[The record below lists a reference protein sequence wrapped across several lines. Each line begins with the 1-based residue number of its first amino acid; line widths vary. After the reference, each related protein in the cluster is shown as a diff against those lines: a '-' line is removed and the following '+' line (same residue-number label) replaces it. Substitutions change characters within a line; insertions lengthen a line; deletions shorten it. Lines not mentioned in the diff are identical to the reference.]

1 MNILEVENLTKCFGS
16 LRALDNVSFGI
27 REGSICGILGPNG
40 AGKTTLLRII
50 NGILTIDNGSVRILG
65 EPASI
70 QASRNIGYMPE
81 ERGLYDT
88 MRMADQ
94 IMYFGQLKGGDPK
107 RLRIVMNE
115 YLEMFNLKGQ
125 ERRRLKELSKGNQQK
140 VQIICTLVHEPKLVI
155 LDEPFSGFD
164 PLNGQILQQILER
177 LREKGTTIILS
188 SHNMPAIE
196 EMCSDIVL
204 VDHGHILVADSMTN
218 VKEMHKENTFLLTTT
233 TELSQPLLLSTGTV
247 TEIEKIPN
255 LNWRR
260 GFAYRLR
267 RNPERSN
274 NDVIDSV
281 ATQSQILHFEE
292 ALPSLK
298 DIFISYTAPAAQQHD
313 NPTNDNTLQEDI
325 VSTVKPEAH
334 ADNSMNKI

>member
-1 MNILEVENLTKCFGS
+1 MNILEVDNLTKCFGS

-50 NGILTIDNGSVRILG
+50 NGILTIDAGSVRILG
-65 EPASI
+65 EEASI
-70 QASRNIGYMPE
+70 EASRNIGYMPE

-88 MRMADQ
+88 MRVSDQ

-107 RLRIVMNE
+107 RLRVVMNE

-177 LREKGTTIILS
+177 LREKGSTIILS

-218 VKEMHKENTFLLTTT
+218 VKEAHKDNTFLLTTS
-233 TELSQPLLLSTGTV
+233 TELSQPLLLAGGAVSEV
-247 TEIEKIPN
+247 ERIDN

-267 RNPERSN
+267 RNPASSN
-274 NDVIDSV
+274 NDVLDAV
-281 ATQSQILHFEE
+281 AMQSQILHFEE

-298 DIFISYTAPAAQQHD
+298 DIFISYTAPAVENQTTQQ
-313 NPTNDNTLQEDI
+313 PTTTQ
-325 VSTVKPEAH
+325 PQ
-334 ADNSMNKI
+334 

>member
-1 MNILEVENLTKCFGS
+1 MNILEVNNLTKCFGS

-50 NGILTIDNGSVRILG
+50 NGILTIDTGSVLILG
-65 EPASI
+65 EEASI
-70 QASRNIGYMPE
+70 NASRNIGYMPE

-107 RLRIVMNE
+107 RLRVVMND

-125 ERRRLKELSKGNQQK
+125 EKRRLKELSKGNQQK

-164 PLNGQILQQILER
+164 PLNGQILQQILGQ
-177 LREKGTTIILS
+177 LQEKGTTIILS

-218 VKEMHKENTFLLTTT
+218 IKENHKDNTLLLTTS
-233 TELSQPLLLSTGTV
+233 TELSQSLLMSTGSIIG
-247 TEIEKIPN
+247 IEKIDN

-260 GFAYRLR
+260 GFAYKIR
-267 RNPERSN
+267 RNPQSTN
-274 NDVIDSV
+274 NDVID
-281 ATQSQILHFEE
+281 AIAMQSQILHFEE

-298 DIFISYTAPAAQQHD
+298 EIFISYTKPASEQTAPSESE
-313 NPTNDNTLQEDI
+313 NI
-325 VSTVKPEAH
+325 STH
-334 ADNSMNKI
+334 HLS

>member
-1 MNILEVENLTKCFGS
+1 MNILEVEGLTKCFGS

-50 NGILTIDNGSVRILG
+50 NGILTIDSGSVRILG
-65 EPASI
+65 EDASI
-70 QASRNIGYMPE
+70 EASRNIGYMPE

-107 RLRIVMNE
+107 RLRTVMNE

-140 VQIICTLVHEPKLVI
+140 VQIICTLVHEPRLVI

-177 LREKGTTIILS
+177 LREKGSTIILS

-204 VDHGHILVADSMTN
+204 VNHGHILVADSMTN
-218 VKEMHKENTFLLTTT
+218 VKEMHKDNTILLTTS
-233 TELSQPLLLSTGTV
+233 TELSKPLLLSSGAV
-247 TEIEKIPN
+247 TDIQSVDN

-267 RNPERSN
+267 RNQASSN
-274 NDVIDSV
+274 NDVLDAV

-298 DIFISYTAPAAQQHD
+298 DIFISYTSPASSIPA
-313 NPTNDNTLQEDI
+313 NPQPINTPSQI
-325 VSTVKPEAH
+325 
-334 ADNSMNKI
+334 

>member
-16 LRALDNVSFGI
+16 VRALDNVSFGI

-50 NGILTIDNGSVRILG
+50 NGILTIDAGSVRILG
-65 EPASI
+65 EEASI
-70 QASRNIGYMPE
+70 SASRNIGYMPE

-88 MRMADQ
+88 MKMADQ

-107 RLRIVMNE
+107 RLRSVMNE
-115 YLEMFNLKGQ
+115 YLELFNLKGQ

-218 VKEMHKENTFLLTTT
+218 VKEMHKDNTILLTTS
-233 TELSQPLLLSTGTV
+233 TELSQPLLLSGGAV
-247 TEIEKIPN
+247 TEIDRVEN

-267 RNPERSN
+267 RNPASTN
-274 NDVIDSV
+274 NDVLDSV
-281 ATQSQILHFEE
+281 AMPNQILPFEE

-298 DIFISYTAPAAQQHD
+298 DIFISYTSSAAKHPENLTASQT
-313 NPTNDNTLQEDI
+313 NKPTTPL
-325 VSTVKPEAH
+325 
-334 ADNSMNKI
+334 

>member
-1 MNILEVENLTKCFGS
+1 MNILEIENLTKCFGS
-16 LRALDNVSFGI
+16 VRALDNVSFGI

-50 NGILTIDNGSVRILG
+50 NGILTIDCGSVRILG
-65 EPASI
+65 KEASI
-70 QASRNIGYMPE
+70 EASQNIGYMPE

-88 MRMADQ
+88 MKVKDQ

-107 RLRIVMNE
+107 RLKVVMKE
-115 YLEMFNLKGQ
+115 YLELFNLKGQ
-125 ERRRLKELSKGNQQK
+125 ESRRLKELSKGNQQK

-164 PLNGQILQQILER
+164 PLNGQILQQILSR
-177 LREKGTTIILS
+177 LQEKGTTIILS

-218 VKEMHKENTFLLTTT
+218 VKEMHKDNTILLTTS
-233 TELSQPLLLSTGTV
+233 TELSTPLLLASGAV
-247 TEIEKIPN
+247 SEIERVDN

-260 GFAYRLR
+260 GYAYRLR
-267 RNPERSN
+267 REPGHTN
-274 NDVIDSV
+274 NDVLDSV
-281 ATQSQILHFEE
+281 AMQSQILHFEE

-298 DIFISYTAPAAQQHD
+298 DIFISYTSHPGTALSPVMAEMHESID
-313 NPTNDNTLQEDI
+313 
-325 VSTVKPEAH
+325 S
-334 ADNSMNKI
+334 

>member
-1 MNILEVENLTKCFGS
+1 MNILEVDNLTECFGS

-50 NGILTIDNGSVRILG
+50 NGILTIDAGSVRILG
-65 EPASI
+65 EDASI
-70 QASRNIGYMPE
+70 EASRNIGYMPE

-107 RLRIVMNE
+107 RLRVVMNE

-164 PLNGQILQQILER
+164 PLNGQILQQILGR
-177 LREKGTTIILS
+177 LQEKGTTIILS

-218 VKEMHKENTFLLTTT
+218 VKEMHKDNTILLTTS
-233 TELSQPLLLSTGTV
+233 TELSQPLLLSGGAI
-247 TEIEKIPN
+247 TEIEKVDN

-267 RNPERSN
+267 RNPACTN
-274 NDVIDSV
+274 NDVLDSV
-281 ATQSQILHFEE
+281 AMQSQILHFEE

-298 DIFISYTAPAAQQHD
+298 EIFISYTSTASQHPETLTTSQPN
-313 NPTNDNTLQEDI
+313 NPTIQQPHYE
-325 VSTVKPEAH
+325 
-334 ADNSMNKI
+334 